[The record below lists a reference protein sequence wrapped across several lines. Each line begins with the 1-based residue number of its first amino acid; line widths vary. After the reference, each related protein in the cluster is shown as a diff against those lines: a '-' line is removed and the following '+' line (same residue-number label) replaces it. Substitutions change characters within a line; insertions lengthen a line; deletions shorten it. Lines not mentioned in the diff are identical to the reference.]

1 MNFKIGS
8 NRSQT
13 TKKFSDLISD
23 VLDEFNLEKSFT
35 INEIAQK
42 WSIIVGDIIST
53 HSLPVN
59 INKKHLLVIADH
71 SIYAN
76 EITMM
81 RETIIKKINQVLAYQ
96 AVLNIKV
103 LVKPIRWNQ

>member
-53 HSLPVN
+53 HSLPLN
-59 INKKHLLVIADH
+59 INKRQLLIIADH

-76 EITMM
+76 EIITMK
-81 RETIIKKINQVLAYQ
+81 EIIIQKINHVLNYQ

-103 LVKPIRWNQ
+103 MVKPIKWNQ